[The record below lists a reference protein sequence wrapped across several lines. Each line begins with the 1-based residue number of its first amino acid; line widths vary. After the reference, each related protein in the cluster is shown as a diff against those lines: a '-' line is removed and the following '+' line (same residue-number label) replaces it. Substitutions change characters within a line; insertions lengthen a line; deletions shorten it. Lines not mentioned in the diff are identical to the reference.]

1 MIPDGPRRR
10 PAARPRWMLAA
21 AFAAAI
27 FVGALLLMLPAAQAG
42 GGPRLSFLDALFT
55 ATSATCV
62 TGLTVVDTATRFT
75 LFGQVVILGLIQLGG
90 LGIMTFGTFLLV
102 LAGSRP
108 SVRSESVLLTALG
121 AGDGAAPSL
130 RPLLLRTVFLTFVI
144 EGCGAT
150 LLTWRH
156 LLAGLSP
163 ARAAFLGVFHAVSA
177 FCNAGFALF
186 PGGASLTAVS
196 GDRVYLLTVAAL
208 IAIGG
213 LGFLVLHNLG
223 RFRFWRRSRKARG
236 RITIHTHMVLAATLV
251 LTLGGWLALLALE
264 WHASLEGL
272 DAADKW
278 LAAFFQSVAA
288 RTAGFNSVPLTRLSE
303 PGRLLTMGLMFVGG
317 APGSTAGGVKTTTM
331 VVLALTVVA
340 MLRGRRETLYRRR
353 AIPEA
358 VVREAIVIFLLSLF
372 FVTGAF
378 GALLLTA
385 TPNAGGANSLP
396 LLFETVSAF
405 GTVGLSLGMTPAL
418 SRAGRAIIIAAM
430 FVGRLGPLTLALVV
444 GRPAAGGRVRYPEEE
459 VVVG

>member
-42 GGPRLSFLDALFT
+42 GEPRLSFLDALFT

-144 EGCGAT
+144 EGCGAA

-186 PGGASLTAVS
+186 PGGANLTAVN

-405 GTVGLSLGMTPAL
+405 GTVGLSLGMTPVL